1 MHAVIVFFGEHWTHH
16 LNFNSLHRG
25 QDRNNNTQ
33 NKDKSIEKAYENYK
47 RIPFLREMTKGAHN
61 TKNLAV
67 LAASQAAHQQHAAP
81 KDLPQDANPNTQ
93 PLRMIS
99 SSNSAETK
107 NPIASLPIS
116 GPVKN
121 TAVATTNITSESSK
135 SSLKR
140 KHEEMDP
147 EQAFVKAILPN
158 IPLIMYGAGDVHPD
172 KIDPA
177 SAELVAIL
185 TAQYVKKLTAA
196 AVDAHD
202 ILTDG
207 NGGKLPPEPYQDY
220 KKKQV
225 DPSNWDEEQPK
236 PLIRNQENKAQSA
249 VKDDEDDSSD
259 DLKQKPKE
267 CFVKGVDIYPNRIR
281 EPHST
286 IPSTIG
292 LQSFAFPLCN
302 DAEVYAKIMKMKQVK
317 KNIDE
322 ALIDSSIME
331 FIKGEEVKGDDSEE
345 EYQHLSDAV
354 YRWVNSAKESA
365 LSAGGTIAE
374 VADATAKANTRDEA
388 RRKEMARKLV
398 GRTKVSIGIP
408 GLEEFL
414 SPMISCLKWAT
425 EEENIPIPQDVG
437 KK

>member
-1 MHAVIVFFGEHWTHH
+1 
-16 LNFNSLHRG
+16 
-25 QDRNNNTQ
+25 
-33 NKDKSIEKAYENYK
+33 
-47 RIPFLREMTKGAHN
+47 MTKGAHN

-67 LAASQAAHQQHAAP
+67 LAASQAAHQQHHAAP
-81 KDLPQDANPNTQ
+81 KDLPQDANPNTE

-99 SSNSAETK
+99 SSNSTK
-107 NPIASLPIS
+107 TQNPIASLPIS
-116 GPVKN
+116 EPVKDI
-121 TAVATTNITSESSK
+121 AVASTNVTSTSSN

-147 EQAFVKAILPN
+147 EQAFIKEILPD

-185 TAQYVKKLTAA
+185 AAQYVKKLTAA

-207 NGGKLPPEPYQDY
+207 NGGKLPPEPYQEY

-225 DPSNWDEEQPK
+225 DPSNWDEEQTK
-236 PLIRNQENKAQSA
+236 PRIRNQEIKAQSA
-249 VKDDEDDSSD
+249 AEDDEDDSSN
-259 DLKQKPKE
+259 DLEQKPKE

-292 LQSFAFPLCN
+292 LQSFVFPLCN
-302 DAEVYAKIMKMKQVK
+302 DAEVYAKIMKMKQAK
-317 KNIDE
+317 KDIDE
-322 ALIDSSIME
+322 VLIDSSIME
-331 FIKGEEVKGDDSEE
+331 FIKGEEIKGDDGEE
-345 EYQHLSDAV
+345 EYQHLSDSV
-354 YRWVNSAKESA
+354 YRWVNSATESA

-374 VADATAKANTRDEA
+374 VAEATAKANARDEA

-414 SPMISCLKWAT
+414 SPMITCLKWAT
-425 EEENIPIPQDVG
+425 EEENIPQDVE
-437 KK
+437 KE